1 MADVAA
7 RIHAPGRVAAPARL
21 SARGRLLLKQ
31 AAAVGVLFGAW
42 ELLTG
47 GFGGLVQPAINPALV
62 PPPSSAVAD
71 LVVYGRS
78 GLLATDLATTLG
90 AALIGLLLGMLGGLL
105 VGLLLGS
112 WRAGAEIVTPIFVG
126 LNSLPA
132 WRWRHCSLSGLAWA

>member
-1 MADVAA
+1 MLRHEYTPLRRVVAS
-7 RIHAPGRVAAPARL
+7 ARL

-42 ELLTG
+42 ELLAG

-62 PPPSSAVAD
+62 PPPSAALAD

-90 AALIGLLLGMLGGLL
+90 AALIGLLLGMLRRL
-105 VGLLLGS
+105 
-112 WRAGAEIVTPIFVG
+112 AGW
-126 LNSLPA
+126 PA
-132 WRWRHCSLSGLAWA
+132 ARCRGAPARRSSRRSSSA